1 MNIRKMLL
9 MVALSVAAFSTA
21 SAQDTE
27 RVEFNHHW
35 FLQFQ
40 GGATYTL
47 GETDFKDLISPAAQF
62 AVGYQFSPA
71 WALRLAI
78 NGWESKGGF
87 PTDPTY
93 QKVNY
98 KWNYVTPALD
108 VKFNLIN
115 AIAGYN
121 PHRVFGLNLIAGIGC
136 NLGFNMGDNAGL
148 ANATRPNGTKIYPM
162 EHYWDSDFDPSIVG
176 RAGLD
181 LDFRLSKRL
190 SLNIEAM
197 SNFLNDHYNGKHA
210 PNVDWYFTA
219 LAGLKVNLGKV
230 EKVIPVAAPVVV
242 AEPEPA
248 PAPVVVKETPKPQP
262 VIKKQPEMKTEIF
275 YAIRETIA
283 KGAEAEKVQNLIAFL
298 KANPETKVSVTSYAD
313 AGTGNAKIN
322 EMYARQRAENVAKAL
337 VEAGIDSARITV
349 DSKGDTVQPFT
360 ENDKNRVS
368 IAIAK

>member
-1 MNIRKMLL
+1 MKIRKMLL
-9 MVALSVAAFSTA
+9 LAALAVAGFSTA
-21 SAQDTE
+21 SAQETE

-40 GGATYTL
+40 GGASYTL
-47 GETDFKDLISPAAQF
+47 GETDFKDLISPAAQI
-62 AVGYQFSPA
+62 AVGYQFTPV
-71 WALRLAI
+71 WALRLAV

-87 PTDPTY
+87 PSSLTY
-93 QKVNY
+93 DKVDY

-121 PHRVFGLNLIAGIGC
+121 PKRVFGLNLIAGVGC
-136 NLGFNMGDNAGL
+136 NLGFNMEHNLGL
-148 ANATRPNGTKIYPM
+148 ANTVRPDGTHVYPM
-162 EHYWDSDFDPSIVG
+162 QHYWDAEPDPSIVG

-210 PNVDWYFTA
+210 DNVDWYFTA

-230 EKVIPVAAPVVV
+230 ENVIPVAAPVVV
-242 AEPEPA
+242 EPEPE

-262 VIKKQPEMKTEIF
+262 VVKKAPEMKTEIF
-275 YAIRETIA
+275 YAIRETVA
-283 KGAEAEKVQNLIAFL
+283 QGAEAEKVQNLIAFL
-298 KANPETKVSVTSYAD
+298 KANPETKVTVTSYAD
-313 AGTGNAKIN
+313 AGTGNPKIN
-322 EMYARQRAENVAKAL
+322 EMYARKRVENVVKAL
-337 VEAGIDSARITV
+337 KEAGIDEARITA
-349 DSKGDTVQPFT
+349 DSKGDTVQPFA

>member
-9 MVALSVAAFSTA
+9 MAALSVAAFSTA
-21 SAQDTE
+21 SAQETE

-47 GETDFKDLISPAAQF
+47 GETDFQDLISPAAQV
-62 AVGYQFSPA
+62 AVGYQFTPV
-71 WALRLAI
+71 WALRLAV

-87 PTDPTY
+87 PTDLGLE
-93 QKVNY
+93 KKNY
-98 KWNYVTPALD
+98 KWNYITPAVD

-121 PHRVFGLNLIAGIGC
+121 PKRWFGLNLIAGVGC
-136 NLGFNMGDNAGL
+136 NLGFNMEHNADL
-148 ANATRPNGTKIYPM
+148 AARVYEYPM
-162 EHYWDSDFDPSIVG
+162 EHFWTDEPDPSVVG

-181 LDFRLSKRL
+181 LDFRLHKRV

-197 SNFLNDHYNGKHA
+197 SNFLNDHYNSKHA

-219 LAGLKVNLGKV
+219 LAGLKINLGKV
-230 EKVIPVAAPVVV
+230 ENVIPVAVPVVV
-242 AEPEPA
+242 EQPEPEPT
-248 PAPVVVKETPKPQP
+248 PAPVVKETPKPQP
-262 VIKKQPEMKTEIF
+262 VVKKAPEMKTEIF
-275 YAIRETIA
+275 YAIRETVA
-283 KGAEAEKVQNLIAFL
+283 KGAEAEKVKNLIAFL
-298 KANPETKVSVTSYAD
+298 KANPDTKVSVTSYAD
-313 AGTGNAKIN
+313 AGTGNPRIN
-322 EMYARQRAENVAKAL
+322 QMYARQRAENVAKAL
-337 VEAGIDSARITV
+337 VEGGIDKARITV

>member
-9 MVALSVAAFSTA
+9 MAVLSVAAFSTA
-21 SAQDTE
+21 SAQETE

-47 GETDFKDLISPAAQF
+47 GETDFSDLISPAAQL
-62 AVGYQFSPA
+62 AVGYQFNPA
-71 WALRLAI
+71 LGLRLAI

-87 PTDPTY
+87 PTGPAF

-108 VKFNLIN
+108 LKFNLIN
-115 AIAGYN
+115 AIAGWD
-121 PHRVFGLNLIAGIGC
+121 PHRVFGLNIIAGVGC
-136 NLGFNMGDNAGL
+136 NLGFNMEHNAAL
-148 ANATRPNGTKIYPM
+148 AADPVFTPM
-162 EHYWDSDFDPSIVG
+162 QHYWADEPDPSIVG

-230 EKVIPVAAPVVV
+230 EKVIPVAAPVAVV
-242 AEPEPA
+242 EPEPE

-262 VIKKQPEMKTEIF
+262 VVKKQPEMKTEIF

-337 VEAGIDSARITV
+337 VEAGIASSRISV